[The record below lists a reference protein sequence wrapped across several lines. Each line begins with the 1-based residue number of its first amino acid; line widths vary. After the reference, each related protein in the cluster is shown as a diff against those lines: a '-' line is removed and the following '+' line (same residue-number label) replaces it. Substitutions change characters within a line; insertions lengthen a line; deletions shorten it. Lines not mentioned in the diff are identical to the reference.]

1 PRMFAALSL
10 TTVLGVLI
18 FVSLTWLSDR
28 LLRHWH
34 DSALPREH

>member
-1 PRMFAALSL
+1 
-10 TTVLGVLI
+10 VLI

-34 DSALPREH
+34 ESALQREN